1 MSPSLTIVADNV
13 SKACIIETIWNCR
26 QNMKTGKQGRL
37 RMQYDTLSYD
47 MLTCRENFESNEA
60 KWCILTL
67 LCSTTFRG
75 SDSATHPLPLHFL
88 LQIWTFYYLLFWDE
102 VYLSVDIAIHIW
114 LSIYCSIVH
123 SKSQL
128 LPLYKPYF
136 ALDHFI
142 GVNVVFEII
151 Y

>member
-1 MSPSLTIVADNV
+1 MYLMHALPRYLKRVGTVGKIWKHENKDACKFVNACNMTFWYDILTWRD
-13 SKACIIETIWNCR
+13 K
-26 QNMKTGKQGRL
+26 
-37 RMQYDTLSYD
+37 
-47 MLTCRENFESNEA
+47 FESNEA

-88 LQIWTFYYLLFWDE
+88 LQIWTFYFLLFWDE

-114 LSIYCSIVH
+114 LSIYCSIDH

-128 LPLYKPYF
+128 LLLYKPYF